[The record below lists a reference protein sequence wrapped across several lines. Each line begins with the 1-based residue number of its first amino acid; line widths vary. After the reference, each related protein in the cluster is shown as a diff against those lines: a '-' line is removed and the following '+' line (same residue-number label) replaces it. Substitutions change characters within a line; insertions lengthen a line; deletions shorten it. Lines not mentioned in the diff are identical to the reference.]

1 MANRLNLSKVLH
13 EVLGNDNVYF
23 QPPPSKK
30 MSFPCIVYERV
41 RINTR
46 FADNRPYKLTDSYQV
61 TYIGTDPDSSIPHK
75 LAELPRCIF
84 ERFYVNDNKY
94 YNVFRISI

>member
-30 MSFPCIVYERV
+30 MSFPCVVYERV

-61 TYIGTDPDSSIPHK
+61 TYIDTDPDSNIPHK

>member
-1 MANRLNLSKVLH
+1 MESRLKLSAKLH
-13 EVLGNDNVYF
+13 DILGSDNVYF

-46 FADNRPYKLTDSYQV
+46 FADNDPYYLYDVFQV
-61 TYIGTDPDSSIPHK
+61 TFIGIDPDSDIPDK
-75 LAELPRCIF
+75 LARLHGSVF
-84 ERFYVNDNKY
+84 ERFYINDNKY
-94 YNVFRISI
+94 YYVFRITN